1 MAGDREGSKAKGMEI
16 VTNRPRLGN
25 GPAFGRADAPTGLP
39 PVATIE
45 RVGQTITVRP
55 PFEDAL
61 GGLATSLHVAAV
73 HPSLGFRVVPW
84 REPLFEVEQT
94 VAGPAAVMAAGLEPV
109 ARGLL
114 ERAGIVVV
122 VEGRTVL
129 PLPAP
134 ELAAGTPRAIDP
146 ALLDF
151 VRGPE
156 RGLIRIGPGV
166 SPERLVA
173 GLRLA
178 YPGAG
183 IAVAANRREDVR
195 RFGRRLREII
205 PGACWSL
212 GDDFPADPGPLVVT
226 TYTGLADHG
235 VALHRRD
242 ILVCLD
248 ALEALGRVACRAI
261 GCADRA
267 RLFGLIRSGEPLAP
281 YDQDR
286 LRARFGFD
294 VIEIPRHGHVA
305 RPVEVFTARIVGG
318 APTDCADT
326 ISLKRRGVW
335 THPIRNRRIARL
347 AAALTGSGG
356 ELIAE
361 HPAIAARLGDTIP
374 RLVVLVEGI
383 EHATALARTLPG
395 WPIVPG
401 SDLETGALPKAMA
414 RLVDASRWVGRE
426 CPARAI
432 ATLAGLGEVDLEHVD
447 LVLRADGGLKV
458 PDALARGL
466 SIPYPGGR
474 PLLLGDFDDRHHPE
488 LRRRSRGRRE
498 AYRALG
504 WTVDGVARPSS
515 ALDLFPAA
523 RPGLSQ

>member
-1 MAGDREGSKAKGMEI
+1 MSADREGSKAKKSIATG
-16 VTNRPRLGN
+16 RRRGRRGGSPL
-25 GPAFGRADAPTGLP
+25 RADAPTGP
-39 PVATIE
+39 TPVAIIE
-45 RVGQTITVRP
+45 RVGQAITVRP
-55 PFEDAL
+55 PFEEAL
-61 GGLATSLHVAAV
+61 GGLETSLYVAAAL
-73 HPSLGFRVVPW
+73 PSLGFRVVPW
-84 REPLFEVEQT
+84 REPLFEVEET

-114 ERAGIVVV
+114 EKAGITVV
-122 VEGRTVL
+122 VEGRAVR
-129 PLPAP
+129 PLSAP

-166 SPERLVA
+166 SPEWLVA

-178 YPGAG
+178 FPGAG
-183 IAVAANRREDVR
+183 IAVGATRHNDVR
-195 RFGRRLREII
+195 RFGRRLKEII

-226 TYTGLADHG
+226 TYTSLADHG
-235 VALHRRD
+235 VAIDRRD

-248 ALEALGRVACRAI
+248 AREALGRVASRAI
-261 GCADRA
+261 GHADRA
-267 RLFGLIRSGEPLAP
+267 RLFGLIRSGVRLAP
-281 YDQDR
+281 YDMDR

-294 VIEIPRHGHVA
+294 GIEIPRHGHVA

-318 APTDCADT
+318 PPTNCADT
-326 ISLKRRGVW
+326 VSLKRRGVW
-335 THPIRNRRIARL
+335 AHPIRNRRVARL
-347 AAALTGSGG
+347 AAALTGGGG
-356 ELIAE
+356 ELVAE
-361 HPAIAARLGDTIP
+361 HPALAARLGEVLP

-401 SDLETGALPKAMA
+401 SDLETGALPKEMA

-432 ATLAGLGEVDLEHVD
+432 ATLAGLGRVDLEHVA
-447 LVLRADGGLKV
+447 LVLRAAGGLKV
-458 PDALARGL
+458 PDALAGGL
-466 SIPYPGGR
+466 SIPHPGGR
-474 PLLLGDFDDRHHPE
+474 PLLLVDLDDRHHPW

-498 AYRALG
+498 AYLALG

-515 ALDLFPAA
+515 PLDLFPAA
-523 RPGLSQ
+523 RPGLSR